1 MKSASSNPGA
11 SIRRHALVALV
22 ATALVV
28 GGAGGWAST
37 TEIAGAVVAPG
48 VLVVSSS
55 IKKVQHPTGGVVGEL
70 NVRDGSRVKAGDVV
84 IRLDPTVTQSN
95 VDIIVKSLDEL
106 TARRARF
113 EAEQDGRAGVAFP
126 TSLTARSGDRD
137 VARLVAGET
146 KLFDVRRTARTG
158 LKSQLKERV
167 GQLREQIQGST
178 EQITA
183 KDKEIALI
191 GQELVGVRE
200 LWKKE
205 LVPVQRVMALDRDK
219 ARLEGERGALLSA
232 VAQTKGKITETE
244 LQIIQIDQDLMT
256 EVGKELADIR
266 SKMAELAEKKVAAD
280 DQLKRIDIIAPQDGV
295 VHQLAAHTVGGVIAA
310 GEAAMMIVPE
320 SDVLEV
326 ESRIA
331 PQDVDQ
337 VRFGQKAALRFSAF
351 NQRSTP
357 EIMGRVSMISADL
370 STDNRTGT
378 SYYTVRLELPPEE
391 VVRLGTV
398 RLIPGMPVESFIE
411 TTPRTVLTYLT
422 KPLTDQVMRAFR
434 EDH

>member
-1 MKSASSNPGA
+1 
-11 SIRRHALVALV
+11 
-22 ATALVV
+22 
-28 GGAGGWAST
+28 
-37 TEIAGAVVAPG
+37 
-48 VLVVSSS
+48 
-55 IKKVQHPTGGVVGEL
+55 
-70 NVRDGSRVKAGDVV
+70 
-84 IRLDPTVTQSN
+84 
-95 VDIIVKSLDEL
+95 
-106 TARRARF
+106 
-113 EAEQDGRAGVAFP
+113 
-126 TSLTARSGDRD
+126 
-137 VARLVAGET
+137 
-146 KLFDVRRTARTG
+146 
-158 LKSQLKERV
+158 
-167 GQLREQIQGST
+167 
-178 EQITA
+178 
-183 KDKEIALI
+183 
-191 GQELVGVRE
+191 
-200 LWKKE
+200 
-205 LVPVQRVMALDRDK
+205 
-219 ARLEGERGALLSA
+219 
-232 VAQTKGKITETE
+232 